1 MIISGIL
8 STKTGTSGIYLT
20 KIDLFF
26 STKDASL
33 PVTVELREV
42 DSISGGITAKI
53 VPFSRVIVPA
63 SDINTSEDG
72 TAASPVYFPSPVYL
86 TDGME
91 YAVVIIPGG
100 TNPNYNVF
108 TAVLGEEDIATGSR
122 VTEQPA
128 TGTLFIS
135 ANMRT
140 WTPVQN
146 EDLKF
151 TAYYAE
157 FDKSQVGNL
166 IVKNENREIFTLANT
181 SGVYSKIGEIIHGET
196 TIRGTFANTKTLFVA
211 NGTTYIHGAT
221 SNAVGTV
228 TSFSASQIRVKN
240 VTLSKKFQ
248 AGEFIRVRNS
258 NWFTGAIVGNSTGNI
273 TSAVTP
279 VGRISL
285 VDTAN
290 YANTKLYVANSSFLN
305 VSACTTGR
313 YFSTGTFVRGQDE
326 GYSARIAT
334 TDKLTVDNL
343 NLFTASI
350 LPSNTSITAYAKM
363 ATSTTTKDAAYFN
376 ININGDTD
384 LNSSRFIFSHSQEAS
399 TLSSNSAV
407 IKYELDC
414 RNIAASPAI
423 DLKRIALV
431 ITNNLISSNAEI
443 GSSEDFVSGGGISK
457 SRYITRTV
465 ALADGQDAEDLRV
478 YLSAYKPVGSDVHVY
493 YKILN
498 AEDSDAFGDSRWI
511 PMVRDTGEGF
521 TAETRYSSSENR
533 DDIFEMT
540 YKTSDFNNT
549 SLSGA
554 NTTNSN
560 IIEYRNSRKARFIGF
575 KYFAVKIVLT
585 NDTSANPPR
594 VRELRAIALQR

>member
-1 MIISGIL
+1 ML
-8 STKTGTSGIYLT
+8 SAKTGTSGIYLT

-26 STKDASL
+26 STKDTSL

-42 DSISGGITAKI
+42 DPISNGITSKV
-53 VPFSRVIVPA
+53 VPFSRTIIPA
-63 SDINTSEDG
+63 SDINTSDDG
-72 TAASPVYFPSPVYL
+72 SAATPIYFPSPVYL

-135 ANMRT
+135 ANMRI
-140 WTPVQN
+140 WTPVLN

-157 FDKSQVGNL
+157 FNKSQVGNL
-166 IVKNENREIFTLANT
+166 IVKNENQEIFTLANT
-181 SGVYSKIGEIIHGET
+181 SGTYSKIGEIVHGET
-196 TIRGTFANTKTLFVA
+196 TIRGTFANTKTLFV
-211 NGTTYIHGAT
+211 NEGRTYIHGAT

-228 TSFSASQIRVKN
+228 TSFSSNQIKVKN

-248 AGEFIRVRNS
+248 AGEFIRVRNDF
-258 NWFTGAIVGNSTGNI
+258 WFTGAIVGNSTGNI

-285 VDTAN
+285 VDTSN
-290 YANTKLYVANSSFLN
+290 YANTKLYVANSSYVN
-305 VSACTTGR
+305 ISACTIGR
-313 YFSTGTFVRGQDE
+313 YFSTGTFVRGQTD

-334 TDKLTVDNL
+334 TDNLTVDNM

-363 ATSTTTKDAAYFN
+363 ATGTTTKDADYFN

-384 LNSSRFIFSHSQEAS
+384 LNSSRYIYSYSSEAT

-423 DLKRIALV
+423 DLRRIALIV
-431 ITNNLISSNAEI
+431 TNNLISSNAEI

-478 YLSAYKPVGSDVHVY
+478 YLSAYKPIGSDVHVY

-498 AEDSDAFGDSRWI
+498 SEDSDAFGDSRWI

>member
-1 MIISGIL
+1 
-8 STKTGTSGIYLT
+8 
-20 KIDLFF
+20 
-26 STKDASL
+26 
-33 PVTVELREV
+33 
-42 DSISGGITAKI
+42 
-53 VPFSRVIVPA
+53 
-63 SDINTSEDG
+63 
-72 TAASPVYFPSPVYL
+72 
-86 TDGME
+86 
-91 YAVVIIPGG
+91 
-100 TNPNYNVF
+100 
-108 TAVLGEEDIATGSR
+108 
-122 VTEQPA
+122 
-128 TGTLFIS
+128 
-135 ANMRT
+135 
-140 WTPVQN
+140 
-146 EDLKF
+146 
-151 TAYYAE
+151 
-157 FDKSQVGNL
+157 
-166 IVKNENREIFTLANT
+166 
-181 SGVYSKIGEIIHGET
+181 
-196 TIRGTFANTKTLFVA
+196 
-211 NGTTYIHGAT
+211 
-221 SNAVGTV
+221 
-228 TSFSASQIRVKN
+228 
-240 VTLSKKFQ
+240 
-248 AGEFIRVRNS
+248 
-258 NWFTGAIVGNSTGNI
+258 
-273 TSAVTP
+273 
-279 VGRISL
+279 
-285 VDTAN
+285 
-290 YANTKLYVANSSFLN
+290 
-305 VSACTTGR
+305 
-313 YFSTGTFVRGQDE
+313 
-326 GYSARIAT
+326 
-334 TDKLTVDNL
+334 
-343 NLFTASI
+343 
-350 LPSNTSITAYAKM
+350 M

>member
-1 MIISGIL
+1 V
-8 STKTGTSGIYLT
+8 YLPT
-20 KIDLFF
+20 
-26 STKDASL
+26 
-33 PVTVELREV
+33 
-42 DSISGGITAKI
+42 
-53 VPFSRVIVPA
+53 
-63 SDINTSEDG
+63 
-72 TAASPVYFPSPVYL
+72 PVYL

-128 TGTLFIS
+128 TGTLYIS
-135 ANMRT
+135 ANMRS

-166 IVKNENREIFTLANT
+166 IVKNENQEIFTLANT
-181 SGVYSKIGEIIHGET
+181 SGTYSKIGEIVHGET

-240 VTLSKKFQ
+240 VTLSNKFR
-248 AGEFIRVRNS
+248 AGEFIRIRNS
-258 NWFTGAIVGNSTGNI
+258 KWFTGAIVGNSTGNI

-285 VDTAN
+285 VDTSN
-290 YANTKLYVANSSFLN
+290 YANTKLYVANSSYVN

-313 YFSTGTFVRGQDE
+313 YFSTGTFVRGQTD
-326 GYSARIAT
+326 GYSARIDT
-334 TDKLTVDNL
+334 TDKLTVDNM

-384 LNSSRFIFSHSQEAS
+384 LNSSRYIFSNSQEAT

-423 DLKRIALV
+423 DLRRISLV
-431 ITNNLISSNAEI
+431 VTNNLISSNAEI
-443 GSSEDFVSGGGISK
+443 GSSEDYVAGGGISK

-478 YLSAYKPVGSDVHVY
+478 YLSAYKPTGSNVHVY

-540 YKTSDFNNT
+540 YKTSEFNNT